1 MNSLTT
7 MIAIGFLRIHTALN
21 RLLIAITLLE
31 LINKH
36 TVNKE
41 SGQSEDSIQS
51 FIAPGFYKYVRVK
64 ERNLQCSRSLHSACK
79 VPTVS

>member
-1 MNSLTT
+1 MNSLRTV
-7 MIAIGFLRIHTALN
+7 IAIGFLRIHTALT

-31 LINKH
+31 AIHNH

-41 SGQSEDSIQS
+41 TGQSEDSIQS
-51 FIAPGFYKYVRVK
+51 LAPGFYKYVRVK
-64 ERNLQCSRSLHSACK
+64 GRNLQCSRSLHSACK